1 MCIHVHVCLSLS
13 LRDTNY
19 ELYFY
24 FRNSGC
30 LWFIV
35 TPQGVGILAAASS
48 NSRGKGEGGGGGRGG
63 RGKDTVSSCL
73 ILHCFVVQQYCIFLS
88 EKGAAIQPFVH
99 PLTKTKDKARNVH
112 FLTRIPRPTVFILY
126 LYVAVHVH
134 VVHHVE

>member
-1 MCIHVHVCLSLS
+1 MSSILETRCLC
-13 LRDTNY
+13 DTTRCR
-19 ELYFY
+19 YFSSS
-24 FRNSGC
+24 NS
-30 LWFIV
+30 
-35 TPQGVGILAAASS
+35 SNS
-48 NSRGKGEGGGGGRGG
+48 NSRGKGGGGGGGGGRGRGG

-126 LYVAVHVH
+126 LYVAVYAH
-134 VVHHVE
+134 VVRHVE